1 MKKIFVIASRD
12 FKSLVM
18 SPLFM
23 AVAGICCVLW
33 SFVYLR
39 AIGDFAQRLQMTQMQ
54 GGAAMNIYEGLF
66 FSLISI
72 VHLIL
77 IVAIPMLTM
86 RLLSEEKK
94 SRTFDLLLT
103 SPITSADIA
112 IGKFLAG
119 FAAAGVLVALSF
131 MYPLMT
137 RLVTEFN
144 WTMLFTSYFG
154 LLLLVGVYVA
164 VGLFASSLTESAF
177 LAVLLAIVVNF
188 ALWFLGQMG
197 EDGGSVAMTIIGQLS
212 VADNF
217 SNFVKGIFKI
227 SSLIFFITFIS
238 FFVFLAERV
247 VESARWRS

>member
-23 AVAGICCVLW
+23 VVAGVCCVLW

-197 EDGGSVAMTIIGQLS
+197 EDGGSIAMTIISKLS

-217 SNFVKGIFKI
+217 SNFVKGTFKI